1 MTTVQT
7 VLFERISPSRTADE
21 VVFKIEQLLLDGVL
35 RDGEKLPGERE
46 LATRFE
52 VSRPVLRD
60 ALKELETRGLLESR
74 HGGGTYVADII
85 GQIFSRPVTELIAR
99 HERATMDYLE
109 YRRELEGIT
118 AEFAA
123 QRATHFDR
131 EILKGII
138 GDMREAHESGDFH
151 DELEA
156 DVELHNAIGESA
168 HNIILMH
175 TLRACYKLLSAGIF
189 YHRQMVF
196 SEPGARESLLAQHEA
211 IVDAI
216 IEGNPAKAR
225 QAAEDHI
232 DFVTRTMQ
240 AAQRSG
246 EWERVSRQR
255 LTSRNS
261 SKTSKETG

>member
-1 MTTVQT
+1 META
-7 VLFERISPSRTADE
+7 LFQRISPSRTADE
-21 VVFKIEQLLLDGVL
+21 VVLKIEQLLLDGVL

-46 LATRFE
+46 LAARFE

-85 GQIFSRPVTELIAR
+85 GQIFSKPVTELIAR
-99 HERATMDYLE
+99 HERATFDYLE

-123 QRATHFDR
+123 SRATEPDR
-131 EILKGII
+131 EILKAII
-138 GDMREAHESGDFH
+138 ADMRKAHETGDFN

-156 DVELHNAIGESA
+156 DVDLHNAIGESA

-175 TLRACYKLLSAGIF
+175 TLRACYRLLSAGIF

-196 SEPGARESLLAQHEA
+196 SEPGARDAVLFQHEA

-216 IEGNPAKAR
+216 LEGDPAKAR
-225 QAAEDHI
+225 KAAEDHI
-232 DFVTRTMQ
+232 DFVTETMR
-240 AAQRSG
+240 AALRSG

-255 LTSRNS
+255 LTSRAT
-261 SKTSKETG
+261 SKMNKETG